1 MTPLYRGFA
10 HFTRKNVPHRNKT
23 AARSR
28 AAGNI
33 FAVAL
38 FVRAEFF
45 VVPPLARLYHVR
57 PCFSY
62 PAGVQPLFGVGVGH
76 RTFSNGPY
84 RRRLVRG
91 GYARKYGPGSAA
103 AAIATGNGSTPP
115 SPSDTG
121 VIGANS
127 RQSAAPAYLH
137 KFLSVFRPVLSQVS
151 PQPAQHVLFIFRLA
165 KFQVKPCPRTYSL
178 HPAAAFVNSVGQVCG
193 TYFCRL

>member
-23 AARSR
+23 AARLR

-33 FAVAL
+33 SVL

-45 VVPPLARLYHVR
+45 VTAPFAQLYPVR

-91 GYARKYGPGSAA
+91 GYARKYGPRQRRGGYRRGRSSRRRR
-103 AAIATGNGSTPP
+103 AIPG
-115 SPSDTG
+115 
-121 VIGANS
+121 
-127 RQSAAPAYLH
+127 
-137 KFLSVFRPVLSQVS
+137 LS
-151 PQPAQHVLFIFRLA
+151 AQHVLFIFRLA
-165 KFQVKPCPRTYSL
+165 KFQVKPCPRTYGL